1 MVTLGRSDAML
12 TCEAIKIALEK
23 LKEPEEVEDLE
34 NLLRF
39 IEVQLNSIA
48 EEEVPSGRGIPSW
61 WF

>member
-12 TCEAIKIALEK
+12 ACEAIKIVLGK

-48 EEEVPSGRGIPSW
+48 EEEASPDLP
-61 WF
+61 

>member
-1 MVTLGRSDAML
+1 MPGDNMVTLGRSDAML
-12 TCEAIKIALEK
+12 ACKAIEIVLEK

-48 EEEVPSGRGIPSW
+48 EEEASPELP
-61 WF
+61 

>member
-12 TCEAIKIALEK
+12 ACEAIEIVLEK

-48 EEEVPSGRGIPSW
+48 EEEAPPELP
-61 WF
+61 